1 MTFTRKDILGTQEMN
16 ASEIAY
22 LLDATESFLEVS
34 TREVKKVPTLR
45 GKTIINLFY
54 EPSTRTRT
62 SFEIAGKRLSADVI
76 NISNSSSSAVK
87 GESLKDTAMTLAAM
101 AADVIVIRHPASGA
115 PHFLAR
121 HVPSAVINGGDG
133 IHEHPT
139 QALLDLFTIRQRKG
153 TLVGLRVSIIGDIA
167 HSRVARSNIFAMRTM
182 GMEVRVCGPASLLP
196 VQVESLGVQ
205 ACTDLDTALCDAD
218 IIMVLRLQLER
229 QERGLIPSLRE
240 YSQLYGLNLKR
251 LDQAKPDV
259 LIMHPG
265 PINRGVEIAPEVAEG
280 PYSLILDQVANGVA
294 LRMALLYLLTG
305 GPGL

>member
-1 MTFTRKDILGTQEMN
+1 MTFTRKDILGTQEMS
-16 ASEIAY
+16 ASEISTI
-22 LLDATESFLEVS
+22 LDTTESFLEVS

-76 NISNSSSSAVK
+76 NISTNSSSVVK
-87 GESLKDTAMTLAAM
+87 GESLKDTAITLAAM
-101 AADVIVIRHPASGA
+101 AADVIVMRHPASGA
-115 PHFLAR
+115 PHFIAR
-121 HVPSAVINGGDG
+121 QIPSAMINGGDG
-133 IHEHPT
+133 THEHPT

-153 TLVGLRVSIIGDIA
+153 TLAGLHVSIIGDIA

-196 VQVESLGVQ
+196 LQVEALGVR
-205 ACTDLDTALCDAD
+205 ACTDLDTAVEDAD

-229 QERGLIPSLRE
+229 QEKGLIPSLRE
-240 YSQLYGLNLKR
+240 YSQLYGLNLQR
-251 LDQAKPDV
+251 LEQAKPHV

>member
-1 MTFTRKDILGTQEMN
+1 MSLTRKDILGTQDMG
-16 ASEIAY
+16 ASELSYI
-22 LLDATESFLEVS
+22 LDAAESFLEVS

-76 NISNSSSSAVK
+76 NVSTGGSSVVK
-87 GESLKDTAMTLAAM
+87 GENLKDTAMTLAAM

-133 IHEHPT
+133 THEHPT

-153 TLVGLRVSIIGDIA
+153 SLAGLRISIIGDIA
-167 HSRVARSNIFAMRTM
+167 HSRVARSNIFAMRTL
-182 GMEVRVCGPASLLP
+182 GMDVRVCGPASLLP
-196 VQVESLGVQ
+196 VQVESLGVR
-205 ACTDLDTALCDAD
+205 ACTDLDVAIGDAD
-218 IIMVLRLQLER
+218 ILMVLRLQLER
-229 QERGLIPSLRE
+229 QEKGLIPSLRE

-251 LDQAKPDV
+251 LEQAKPDV

-294 LRMALLYLLTG
+294 LRMALLYLLAG
-305 GPGL
+305 GPGV

>member
-1 MTFTRKDILGTQEMN
+1 MTFQRKDILGTQGMT
-16 ASEIAY
+16 ASEISY
-22 LLDATESFLEVS
+22 VLDVTESFVEVS

-45 GKTIINLFY
+45 GKTVINLFY

-76 NISNSSSSAVK
+76 NISTSGSSVVK

-101 AADVIVIRHPASGA
+101 AADVIVVRHPSSGA
-115 PHFLAR
+115 PHFLAA

-133 IHEHPT
+133 MHEHPT

-153 TLVGLRVSIIGDIA
+153 TLAGLRVSIIGDIA
-167 HSRVARSNIFAMRTM
+167 HSRVARSNIFAMGAM
-182 GMEVRVCGPASLLP
+182 GMDVRVCGPASLLP
-196 VQVESLGVQ
+196 LAVESLGVR
-205 ACTDLDTALCDAD
+205 ACTDLDTAIRDAD
-218 IIMVLRLQLER
+218 IVMVLRLQLER
-229 QERGLIPSLRE
+229 QQKGLIPSLRE

-251 LDQAKPDV
+251 LEQAKPDL

-280 PYSLILDQVANGVA
+280 AYSLILDQVANGVA
-294 LRMALLYLLTG
+294 LRMALLYLLAG
-305 GPGL
+305 GPGV

>member
-1 MTFTRKDILGTQEMN
+1 MSLSRKDILGTQDLD
-16 ASEIAY
+16 ASELSYI
-22 LLDATESFLEVS
+22 LDAVESFLEVS

-76 NISNSSSSAVK
+76 NISTSGSSVVK

-133 IHEHPT
+133 THEHPT

-153 TLVGLRVSIIGDIA
+153 SLAGLRVSIIGDIA
-167 HSRVARSNIFAMRTM
+167 HSRVARSNIFAMHTL
-182 GMEVRVCGPASLLP
+182 GMDVRVCGPASLLP
-196 VQVESLGVQ
+196 VQVEALGVR
-205 ACTDLDTALCDAD
+205 ACTDLDVAISDAD
-218 IIMVLRLQLER
+218 ILMVLRLQLER
-229 QERGLIPSLRE
+229 QGTGLIPSLRE

-251 LDQAKPDV
+251 LEQAKPDV

-294 LRMALLYLLTG
+294 LRMALLYLLAG
-305 GPGL
+305 GSGV